1 MTNIAKGIKIID
13 ASLYLR
19 EEKTIVIGDL
29 HLGLEDSY
37 VNRGTF
43 LPKQQYN
50 WIHNN
55 ILKILES
62 VDVKRIIINGDLK
75 HEFSKINKQEWT
87 DVYKF
92 LNFLSEGYDV
102 EIILG
107 NHDVMM
113 KKILKEQGY
122 NIKDYICFSNIILL
136 HGDVIPEEALNKDMV
151 IIGHEHPSVC
161 IKEGA
166 KVEKYKCFIKGMWRD
181 KVLIVMPS
189 FNPLIEGNDIL
200 TRNFLSPFIKK
211 DISDFKLFVIGNKV
225 YNFGKV
231 KNLS

>member
-13 ASLYLR
+13 ASLYFT
-19 EEKTIVIGDL
+19 EEKTIIIGDL
-29 HLGLEDSY
+29 HLGLEESY
-37 VNRGTF
+37 INRGTF

-50 WIHNN
+50 LIHKN
-55 ILKILES
+55 ILKILGS
-62 VDVKRIIINGDLK
+62 VDVKKIIINGDLK
-75 HEFSKINKQEWT
+75 HEFSRINKQEWT
-87 DVYKF
+87 DVYNF
-92 LNFLSEGYDV
+92 LNLLSKNYEV

-107 NHDVMM
+107 NHDVMI

-122 NIKDYICFSNIILL
+122 NVNDYICFRNLIVL
-136 HGDVIPEEALNKDMV
+136 HGDIIPEEALDKEMV

-166 KVEKYKCFIKGMWRD
+166 KIEKYKCFIKGRWKD
-181 KVLIVMPS
+181 KALIVMPS

-200 TRNFLSPFIKK
+200 TENFLSPFINK
-211 DISDFKLFVIGNKV
+211 DVSDFELFVIGNKV

>member
-13 ASLYLR
+13 ASLYFT
-19 EEKTIVIGDL
+19 EEKTIIIGDL
-29 HLGLEDSY
+29 HLGLEESY
-37 VNRGTF
+37 INRGTF

-50 WIHNN
+50 LIHKN
-55 ILKILES
+55 ILKILGS
-62 VDVKRIIINGDLK
+62 VDVKKIIINGDLK
-75 HEFSKINKQEWT
+75 HEFSRINKQEWT
-87 DVYKF
+87 DVYNF
-92 LNFLSEGYDV
+92 LNLLSKNYEV

-107 NHDVMM
+107 NHDVMI

-122 NIKDYICFSNIILL
+122 NVNDYICFRNLIVL
-136 HGDVIPEEALNKDMV
+136 HGDIIPEEALDKEMV

-166 KVEKYKCFIKGMWRD
+166 KIEKYKCFIKGRWKD
-181 KVLIVMPS
+181 KALIVMPS

-200 TRNFLSPFIKK
+200 TENFLSPFINK
-211 DISDFKLFVIGNKV
+211 DVSDFELFVIGNKV

-231 KNLS
+231 RNLS